1 MNLMRWE
8 PLEATTMCNCFPNSF
23 GRPMLE
29 TGEYFDWSPAV
40 DISETDQ
47 EYLIR
52 AALPAVK
59 KEDVRV
65 TYADGML
72 TVSGECRRQE
82 EHKDDKHYR
91 VENYYGDF
99 SRSFA
104 LPEGIVADAISA
116 ESGDGV
122 LTLHVPK
129 AKPEARNLTTITVQ

>member
-1 MNLMRWE
+1 MNLRRE
-8 PLEATTMCNCFPNSF
+8 PLEATPACNCFPNSF

-59 KEDVRV
+59 KEDVKV
-65 TYADGML
+65 TYVDGML
-72 TVSGECRRQE
+72 TLSGECRRKE

-122 LTLHVPK
+122 LSIHVPK
-129 AKPEARNLTTITVQ
+129 AKPEVKNLTVITVQ